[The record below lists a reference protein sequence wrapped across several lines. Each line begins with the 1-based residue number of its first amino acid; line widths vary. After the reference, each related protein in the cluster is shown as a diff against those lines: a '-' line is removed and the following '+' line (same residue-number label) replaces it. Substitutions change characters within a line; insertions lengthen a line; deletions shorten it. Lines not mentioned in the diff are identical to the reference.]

1 MTKFN
6 IITSLCR
13 KGGIGH
19 RGYIPWSNSELYTNM
34 FGELTRGNGNNA
46 VLMGGNTF
54 NHIWSYQYM
63 PFVGR
68 QTLIWS
74 NNLFNDIP
82 NPCQKIEYF
91 DSLNKIVSNTQ
102 YEEIW
107 IIGGERMFSQ
117 IVKENIPIQTIYVNY
132 IDKDYKCDLFFPLEI
147 FNRNDN
153 FNVIGSRLVNN
164 TNQYIM
170 RVDRNTPTIM

>member
-1 MTKFN
+1 
-6 IITSLCR
+6 
-13 KGGIGH
+13 
-19 RGYIPWSNSELYTNM
+19 
-34 FGELTRGNGNNA
+34 
-46 VLMGGNTF
+46 
-54 NHIWSYQYM
+54 M